1 MAHEHGSSRKAL
13 GIAGGIELGYLGVEV
28 VGALVSGS
36 LALLA
41 DAAHTALDILA
52 LGLAWGGGV
61 AGYEAGHR
69 STQLR
74 VHARRGDRCAGQ
86 WRGAADRGGVDHH
99 GGGRS
104 GWERPRRCEAAS
116 SRSWRP
122 ADSRPTLSRARCCCD
137 HRAPTSTCA
146 RLFLHIMGDGLGS
159 IAAIVAGVLVLAF
172 DWRFADPALSVF
184 IALILIYVAVR
195 VVRDAVHVL
204 LEGTPEHVGR

>member
-1 MAHEHGSSRKAL
+1 MAHGHESSRKAL

-41 DAAHTALDILA
+41 DAGAYGAGYPRA
-52 LGLAWGGGV
+52 RACVGGGV

-86 WRGAADRGGVDHH
+86 WRGAAHRGGVDHH
-99 GGGRS
+99 GGRAAAGS
-104 GWERPRRCEAAS
+104 APGGARRHRLA
-116 SRSWRP
+116 SWRP

-146 RLFLHIMGDGLGS
+146 RLSCTSWATASAPSRRSSRAFS
-159 IAAIVAGVLVLAF
+159 CWRSTGVS
-172 DWRFADPALSVF
+172 R
-184 IALILIYVAVR
+184 
-195 VVRDAVHVL
+195 
-204 LEGTPEHVGR
+204 TPR